1 MCILRG
7 CPLLIVTFAVAALLS
22 GCGRTSLPAPSQ
34 RAPTMDVS
42 IVVTVEFYD
51 PDESAEVEEAPARS
65 EATTARPS
73 GEAAAMARECAPWA
87 LCLLWASLE
96 PSCAGRVLP
105 GGSTPLVSRLAK
117 AESEGSDL
125 ESFWT
130 DIGALPLARTP
141 DHSLPG
147 GSRRWPWVTFKR
159 SRVRE
164 SRMLG
169 SVRAKAEWLSYSTIP
184 LLLAS
189 SSTH

>member
-1 MCILRG
+1 MYRSLYPIRG
-7 CPLLIVTFAVAALLS
+7 VHSEAEDATHAVHSEAEE
-22 GCGRTSLPAPSQ
+22 PA
-34 RAPTMDVS
+34 
-42 IVVTVEFYD
+42 
-51 PDESAEVEEAPARS
+51 ARS
-65 EATTARPS
+65 ETTTARPS

-87 LCLLWASLE
+87 LCLLWAPSE
-96 PSCAGRVLP
+96 PSSAERVLRR
-105 GGSTPLVSRLAK
+105 GQAPLVSRLAK

-169 SVRAKAEWLSYSTIP
+169 SVRAKAEWLSYSTNP
-184 LLLAS
+184 YLCES
-189 SSTH
+189 SFSYEQ